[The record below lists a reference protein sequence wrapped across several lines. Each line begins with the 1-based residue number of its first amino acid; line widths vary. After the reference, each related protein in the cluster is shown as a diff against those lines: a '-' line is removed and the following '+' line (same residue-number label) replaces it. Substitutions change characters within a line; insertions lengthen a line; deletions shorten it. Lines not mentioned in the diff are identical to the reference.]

1 MADSLAKM
9 EADLESCKDQ
19 FNHYKKF
26 FTSPDSLGGTKLT
39 GFEQGALSFIE
50 SAITKLEAKVKERK
64 ELLTKVTISDVKD
77 HYSLLLKKINQFVL
91 DDIDGV
97 YLKWQSHILSVGTCY
112 TNADTIFKKTVEAQ
126 NKYKADLANIVGSII
141 SVAGIGTLS
150 WLSTTGK
157 LGKVLIKLT
166 ANQQNVFEDIA
177 QGGWDKIVSYQAANW
192 PATVKKDF
200 SEPLVFQNK
209 ISKKALS
216 GYQIVR
222 TEVLKHAKATIE
234 CEAKMLELQTKK
246 IGDAKKEFE
255 NYIKYEAGVG
265 KIIASAK
272 TWVAKIPPSINAAEL
287 TKDFERGFWAGWLP
301 RLHTHQPAR
310 IEYSPDH
317 GLGTVPRKVP
327 ASDSYDSWLDNELK
341 DRLTALIDLKGIG
354 VGEGGLWWTSSNDV
368 KLLIKWAK
376 AFKPTQK
383 F

>member
-1 MADSLAKM
+1 M
-9 EADLESCKDQ
+9 
-19 FNHYKKF
+19 
-26 FTSPDSLGGTKLT
+26 
-39 GFEQGALSFIE
+39 
-50 SAITKLEAKVKERK
+50 
-64 ELLTKVTISDVKD
+64 
-77 HYSLLLKKINQFVL
+77 
-91 DDIDGV
+91 
-97 YLKWQSHILSVGTCY
+97 
-112 TNADTIFKKTVEAQ
+112 
-126 NKYKADLANIVGSII
+126 
-141 SVAGIGTLS
+141 
-150 WLSTTGK
+150 
-157 LGKVLIKLT
+157 T

-272 TWVAKIPPSINAAEL
+272 TWVAKTPPSINAAEL

-301 RLHTHQPAR
+301 RLKNHTAGKLITGPGGVGY
-310 IEYSPDH
+310 IPE
-317 GLGTVPRKVP
+317 TTT
-327 ASDSYDSWLDNELK
+327 YDAWLDRELK
-341 DRLTALIDLKGIG
+341 DRLTLLIDLKSIG
-354 VGEGGLWWTSSNDV
+354 VGKNGLDWTSQNDV